1 MGYTTDF
8 EGSFKLDRPLDPA
21 HAAYLLKFNNTRRMR
36 RNAVKAA
43 ALPDPLRK
51 AAGLP
56 VGKDGAYFVGAG
68 GDFGQGRDDSVMN
81 YNRPPQG
88 QPGLWCQWV
97 PDTGE
102 MRHWREGP
110 DLTAC
115 DRIQWDGGEK
125 FYNYVEWLQYLLD
138 HFLKPWGYVLNGE
151 VEFVGENPDDRGMIV
166 VEQNKVTTKT
176 AVITYV

>member
-21 HAAYLLKFNNTRRMR
+21 HAQYLLKFGMMR

-43 ALPDPLRK
+43 ALPDPIRE

-56 VGKDGAYFVGAG
+56 IGREGCYFVGAG
-68 GDFGQGRDDSVMN
+68 GDFGQGDDDSITN
-81 YNRPPQG
+81 YNYAPEG
-88 QPGLWCQWV
+88 QPGLRCQWV

-115 DRIQWDGGEK
+115 DRIQWDGNEK
-125 FYNYVEWLQYLLD
+125 FYCYVEWLEYIIA

-151 VEFVGENPDDRGMIV
+151 VEFQGEDRSDMGLID
-166 VEQNKVTTKT
+166 VTDNTVSVKC
-176 AVITYV
+176 AVITYE